1 MNMKNRCLAAALTVM
16 MVLPAFSFTYAE
28 AVQTPV
34 LKTTSVELL
43 SVDGLEFKDLNK
55 NGTLD
60 SYEDWRLKPEERA
73 DGLIAQMTAEDKAAQ
88 MVHLTLVTLKESW
101 FKDLN
106 VGFAL
111 AYTYLAEG
119 PQKAAKL
126 TNELQALSEESRL
139 GIPLVMSMDS
149 VIGASWVN
157 GATILPDQITLAATG
172 DEKIVREL
180 AGLQREEMKALGI
193 RMSLSPVADIATDP
207 RWGRVQECFGED
219 AGIATKMVVAAIEGL
234 QNGSSLTSESVIA
247 CVKHFPGSGA
257 QTAGVDGTPLMFDD
271 DSFKMHLGV
280 FEAAIKAGAAAI
292 MPYGYSQVPYLGGD
306 AVDNYAHESS
316 TVMTEL
322 LREKLG
328 FTGIIQ
334 TDWGLNHVVAA
345 QAGADV
351 MGGAGQ
357 REIKKLAENLS
368 EDVLNDRVRRILIA
382 KFKLGI
388 FENPYVDEEAVT
400 QIVGSEDHYNSVL
413 NAASKAMTMVK
424 YENAMPIN
432 GQKLIVAG
440 SLAED
445 VAALSSG
452 WKIPEYTGTSI
463 LAALTEKAG
472 KENITYIGDDVSKVA
487 SSYPEGT
494 TAVVVVGEQS
504 GTHEPSWGTVTLIFP
519 DEQLDMVKALKASG
533 VKVVTVVIM
542 NRAYVMT
549 EISENSDCVM
559 LAYRPG
565 ATAGAQAIANALYG
579 ETPITGRTPFQI
591 PSDMNQVLLQ
601 KEDYAKDIV
610 DPLYNFGYG
619 IDVPAFGN

>member
-1 MNMKNRCLAAALTVM
+1 MEGKNRFLAAALAVM
-16 MVLPAFSFTYAE
+16 MALPVFGCAMAQAAE
-28 AVQTPV
+28 TPE
-34 LKTTSVELL
+34 LQTTSVKLL

-55 NGTLD
+55 NGALD
-60 SYEDWRLKPEERA
+60 AYEDWRLTPGERA
-73 DGLIAQMTAEDKAAQ
+73 EDLLAQMTAEEKAAQ
-88 MVHLTLVTLKESW
+88 MLHLTLVTLKESW

-119 PQKAAKL
+119 PGQAAKL
-126 TNELQALSEESRL
+126 TNQLQALSEEARL

-157 GATILPDQITLAATG
+157 GATILPDQITLAAAG
-172 DEKIVREL
+172 DAQIVREL
-180 AGLQREEMKALGI
+180 AGIQREEMKALGI

-207 RWGRVQECFGED
+207 RWGRAQECFGED
-219 AGIATKMVVAAIEGL
+219 AQVATQMVVAAIEGL
-234 QNGSSLTSESVIA
+234 QAGNSLTSESVMA

-257 QTAGVDGTPLMFDD
+257 QTAGVDGTPLVFDD
-271 DSFKMHLGV
+271 ESFKMHLGV
-280 FEAAIKAGAAAI
+280 FEAAIEAGAAAI

-322 LREKLG
+322 LRQKLG
-328 FTGIIQ
+328 YTGIIQ
-334 TDWGLNHVVAA
+334 TDWGLNHLAAA

-351 MGGAGQ
+351 LGGAGQ
-357 REIKKLAENLS
+357 REIAKLAENLS
-368 EDVLNDRVRRILIA
+368 EDVLNDRVRRILTA
-382 KFKLGI
+382 KFELGI
-388 FENPYVDEEAVT
+388 FENPYVDEEAVVNT
-400 QIVGSEDHYNSVL
+400 VGSQEHYDSVL

-424 YENAMPIN
+424 YENAAPLQ
-432 GQKLIVAG
+432 GRKLIVAG
-440 SLAED
+440 SLAQD
-445 VAALSSG
+445 AAALSSG

-472 KENITYIGDDVSKVA
+472 QENVTYIGDDASKVA

-504 GTHEPSWGTVTLIFP
+504 GTHEPSWGTATLIFP

-533 VKVVTVVIM
+533 VPVVTVVIM
-542 NRAYVMT
+542 NRAYVMS
-549 EISENSDCVM
+549 EIAQNSDCVM

-565 ATAGAQAIANALYG
+565 AMAGAQAVTNALFG
-579 ETPITGRTPFQI
+579 EAPITGKTPFQV
-591 PSDMNQVLLQ
+591 PADMNQVLLQ
-601 KEDYAKDIV
+601 KEDYAKDIT
-610 DPLYNFGYG
+610 DPLYDFGYG
-619 IDVPAFGN
+619 IDVAAFGR